1 MFDFGL
7 IKKALAGYGD
17 SLKKLRRE
25 IEAIQ
30 KEREDVLFAPTT
42 RADARAA
49 MVAWIESQAKIYR
62 GSITQ
67 GLNELAMNRHAI
79 EDPTRFNEA
88 ISRLPLVHKRAY
100 GPVDGPID
108 LFVCALL
115 GDVLIKAFDEVLEKM
130 PQPADALSHEDRKR
144 RLEQIDAKLADLR
157 ATEQKMVT
165 AAADA
170 GMTVDLAD

>member
-1 MFDFGL
+1 MFDFAI

-17 SLKKLRRE
+17 SLKKLQRE
-25 IEAIQ
+25 IEVVQ
-30 KEREDVLFAPTT
+30 QERENVQFAPTT

-49 MVAWIESQAKIYR
+49 MVAWVESQAKFYR
-62 GSITQ
+62 ESITQ
-67 GLNELAMNRHAI
+67 GLNDLAMNRYVI
-79 EDPTRFNEA
+79 EDPSRFNEC
-88 ISRLPLVHKRAY
+88 ISRLPLVHKRVY
-100 GPVDGPID
+100 GPVEGPID

-144 RLEQIDAKLADLR
+144 RLEQLDAKLAELR
-157 ATEQKMVT
+157 ATEQKMVS

-170 GMTVDLAD
+170 GMTVELAD